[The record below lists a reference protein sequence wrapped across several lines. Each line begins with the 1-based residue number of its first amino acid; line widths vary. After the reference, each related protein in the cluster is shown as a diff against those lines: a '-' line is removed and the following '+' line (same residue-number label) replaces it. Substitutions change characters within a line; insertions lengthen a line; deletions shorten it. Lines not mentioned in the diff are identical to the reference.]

1 MNQTNNIVITDSAKF
16 QEVIDSFEES
26 IKKITDIFSNQVKNV
41 ERINE
46 TDVWSGKCAQAI
58 YSKYTKL
65 NDNYAAIE
73 YSLRV
78 YLGFLKKTL
87 EDYTLIEAEINKN
100 MENVA
105 SSLDV
110 NS

>member
-1 MNQTNNIVITDSAKF
+1 MNQTDMIVITDSAKF

-26 IKKITDIFSNQVKNV
+26 IKKISDIFSNEKKNV

-46 TDVWSGKCAQAI
+46 TDVWSGKCSQAV
-58 YSKYTKL
+58 YGKYTQL
-65 NDNYAAIE
+65 NDNYNAID
-73 YSLRV
+73 YSLRI

-87 EDYTLIEAEINKN
+87 EDYTLIESEINKN